1 MMIKENLVSLTKT
14 LIKYQTTKENL
25 KEKEKIVDFCFN
37 ELKNFSQYIK
47 IFHSQNLP
55 SLVANLKKEKNP
67 KVFLV
72 GHLDV
77 VPAKKEEFL
86 PKIKGDRLYGRG
98 SFDMKGACAVIIELF
113 KYFAKKEKKPSLGII
128 LTTDEEIGGENGVGY
143 LLKKERFK
151 SKLAVVL
158 DGGGAPWKVVLKE
171 KGVLHLEIETKGKSS
186 HGAYPFKG
194 DNAIDH
200 LIRIYL
206 KIRKFIPELK
216 KKEWKTS
223 MNLGKIEGGDAPNK
237 VPDKAKMYL
246 DIRYI
251 KKNEEK
257 DLVQKIKKIAKEEK
271 GKVKILTRGCPLV
284 LQKNAFYFRLYQK
297 LVRKILKREMEFSK
311 VYGAT
316 DARFFAQKGI
326 PVLMTQPYGK
336 NLHAENEWVSI
347 KSLFDLYE
355 ILRAFLEKIFEKN
368 FLKN

>member
-1 MMIKENLVSLTKT
+1 MKENLVSLTKT

-25 KEKEKIVDFCFN
+25 EEKEKIVDFCFN
-37 ELKNFSQYIK
+37 ELKKFSQYIK
-47 IFHSQNLP
+47 IFRSQNLP

-98 SFDMKGACAVIIELF
+98 SFDMKGACAVMIELF

-171 KGVLHLEIETKGKSS
+171 KGVLHLEIETKGKSA

-237 VPDKAKMYL
+237 VPDRAKMYL
-246 DIRYI
+246 DIRYV
-251 KKNEEK
+251 KKDEWKKILE
-257 DLVQKIKKIAKEEK
+257 KIKEVAKKEK
-271 GKVKILTRGCPLV
+271 GKLKILSFGYPLIV
-284 LQKNAFYFRLYQK
+284 EKNASYIKLYREIVK
-297 LVRKILKREMEFSK
+297 KILKKKIKFERMC
-311 VYGAT
+311 GAT
-316 DARFFAQKGI
+316 DGRFFYQKGI

-355 ILRAFLEKIFEKN
+355 VLRVFLEKIFEKI
-368 FLKN
+368 